1 MKHLMTL
8 GLLLASAGV
17 ALAAMYRGAGGF
29 HLNGFY
35 PWVLGPYVILGL
47 VFCAPRNASTN
58 RVQAGRLSAALI
70 LLLSAWM
77 YIDAMWF
84 SRSSTSALIFIFAPL
99 YLLAAGLVSGLL
111 SVAFLAW
118 KARRRRD

>member
-1 MKHLMTL
+1 MKNRIAL
-8 GLLLASAGV
+8 GLLLAAAGV
-17 ALAAMYRGAGGF
+17 ALAAMHRGAGGF

-35 PWVLGPYVILGL
+35 PWVLGPYLILGL
-47 VFCAPRNASTN
+47 IVCAPRNGSAD
-58 RVQAGRLSAALI
+58 RLLAGRLSAGLV
-70 LLLSAWM
+70 LLLSGWM

-99 YLLAAGLVSGLL
+99 YLLVAGLLSWSI

-118 KARRRRD
+118 KARRRRA